1 VSLSLIVLILQWK
14 KKTTDFSFLISA
26 GGALSILIGL
36 RVAQSVVTSAIPIG
50 RTK

>member
-14 KKTTDFSFLISA
+14 KNNGFFFFNFRWR
-26 GGALSILIGL
+26 SIEHSDWS